1 MIAGDQEPSS
11 AIMNGMAKTFKATLE
26 ADGTPLNWVI
36 ARIPF
41 DVAKVWG
48 SRGRMK
54 VKGDINGFPFRTS
67 LFPTGEG
74 KHYLLVNKR
83 MQKGAGASVGKA
95 AQVRLE
101 PDTEERIII
110 VPEELE
116 RAMSEDRSLRRWFD
130 RLTYSTRKYLTDQ
143 VTAVKG
149 AAARNRR
156 ADQIAERLLAT
167 KEAERDPPPIL
178 QSVLARDARAREG
191 WKRMSAGRRRM
202 NLLAIFTYQSPEA
215 RARRVA
221 KVVKEAYG
229 LAERGKK
236 K

>member
-1 MIAGDQEPSS
+1 
-11 AIMNGMAKTFKATLE
+11 MNGMAKTFKATLE

-36 ARIPF
+36 VRIPF

-83 MQKGAGASVGKA
+83 MQKGAGASVGKS

-101 PDTEERIII
+101 PDTEERIIT

-116 RAMSEDRSLRRWFD
+116 RAMAEDRSLRRWFD

-143 VTAVKG
+143 ITAVKG

-167 KEAERDPPPIL
+167 KEAERDPPPVL
-178 QSVLARDARAREG
+178 QSALARDARAREG